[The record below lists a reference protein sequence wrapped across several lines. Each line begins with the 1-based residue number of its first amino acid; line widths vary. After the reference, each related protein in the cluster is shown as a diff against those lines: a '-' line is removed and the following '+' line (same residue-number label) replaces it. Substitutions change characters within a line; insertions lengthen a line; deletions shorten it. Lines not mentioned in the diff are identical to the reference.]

1 MVRANLE
8 LDFCDYCRG
17 TAIKVEMSDDRC
29 GSNNLDITHSIGCP
43 GCDEIIDAVETDEHS
58 PAIIRCP
65 YCGYSD
71 VNSD

>member
-1 MVRANLE
+1 
-8 LDFCDYCRG
+8 
-17 TAIKVEMSDDRC
+17 MSDDRC
-29 GSNNLDITHSIGCP
+29 GRGNRDITHSMGCP
-43 GCDEIIDAVETDEHS
+43 GCDAVVDAVETDEHS